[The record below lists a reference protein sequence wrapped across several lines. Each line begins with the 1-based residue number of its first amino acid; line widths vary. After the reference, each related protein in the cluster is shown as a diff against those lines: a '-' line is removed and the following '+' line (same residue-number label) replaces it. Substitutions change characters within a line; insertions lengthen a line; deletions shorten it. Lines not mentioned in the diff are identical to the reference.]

1 MEEQKKPGYMRQLCT
16 AGSGVSS
23 MRLMSFISLGV
34 GSMIAIVGLIM
45 RVNLSELSILSG
57 VFVTSAFGGKALQK
71 FAENKGGDPG

>member
-1 MEEQKKPGYMRQLCT
+1 MEEKKSYVRQLCT

-23 MRLMSFISLGV
+23 MRLMGFISLGV
-34 GSMIAIVGLIM
+34 GSVVAIVGLIM
-45 RVNLSELSILSG
+45 RVNLSELAILSG

>member
-1 MEEQKKPGYMRQLCT
+1 MEEQKQPYLRQLCT
-16 AGSGVSS
+16 AGTGISS

-34 GSMIAIVGLIM
+34 GSVIGIVGLVM
-45 RVNLSELSILSG
+45 RVNLSELAILSG